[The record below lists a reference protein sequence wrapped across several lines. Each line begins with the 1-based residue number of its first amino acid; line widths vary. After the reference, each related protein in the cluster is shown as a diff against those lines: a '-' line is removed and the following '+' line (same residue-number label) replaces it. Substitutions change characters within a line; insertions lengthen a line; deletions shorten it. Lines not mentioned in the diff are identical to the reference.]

1 MFIGIDLGGTFIKY
15 GLFESDFNT
24 VFSDS
29 IPTGI
34 SEEAIVLDLINI
46 IRDLIKMSENDFD
59 EKVLAIGVGVP
70 GVVTGDLEYIEE
82 CKNLNW
88 KRVPLKRMLEAGVGI
103 PVFLENDANLA
114 ALAEYKV
121 GSLEGA
127 KRGVLLTLGTGI
139 GSGTIIDGDL
149 YRGSNGLGQ
158 ELGHMVIGDN
168 FYDCSCGKNGCF
180 ETFSSATAVVMYAKK
195 LLRKSSLITNFRWRV
210 KYSISAK
217 DIFERAKKG
226 DKFALEVLERT
237 CDYLAK
243 GIVNIINILDPD
255 IISLGGGMATSGDL
269 LINMTRQRVNK
280 DLFIKD
286 FPSATLKLAKVGNK
300 AGIIGSAILAQK
312 EYNRRSL

>member
-15 GLFESDFNT
+15 GLFESDFNA
-24 VFSDS
+24 VFFDS
-29 IPTGI
+29 IPTGV
-34 SEEAIVLDLINI
+34 SEEAIILDLINI
-46 IRDLIKMSENDFD
+46 IRDLVKMSENDFD
-59 EKVLAIGVGVP
+59 EKVLAVGVGVP

-103 PVFLENDANLA
+103 PVYLENDANLA

-121 GSLEGA
+121 GSLVGA

-168 FYDCSCGKNGCF
+168 FYNCSCGKNGCF
-180 ETFSSATAVVMYAKK
+180 ETFSSATAVVMYAKR
-195 LLRKSSLITNFRWRV
+195 LLRKSSLIANFRWRI

-217 DIFERAKKG
+217 DIFEMAKKG
-226 DKFALEVLERT
+226 DKFALEVIERT
-237 CDYLAK
+237 CDYLAR

-269 LINMTRQRVNK
+269 LISMTRQRVNR

-300 AGIIGSAILAQK
+300 AGIIGSAILAHK